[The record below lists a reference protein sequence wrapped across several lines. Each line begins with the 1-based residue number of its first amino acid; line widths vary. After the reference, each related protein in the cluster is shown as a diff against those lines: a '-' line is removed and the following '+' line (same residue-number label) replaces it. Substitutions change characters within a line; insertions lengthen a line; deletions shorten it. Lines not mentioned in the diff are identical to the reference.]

1 MSNAIFLE
9 FDSNENNMISEPIFR
24 NFSPKQ
30 EQFILVTMVIIM
42 YICVCAEADMYVP
55 AFPQMIRYFDIA
67 ESEIQQVLSIN
78 FAGLCLA
85 VLL

>member
-1 MSNAIFLE
+1 
-9 FDSNENNMISEPIFR
+9 MISEPIFK

-30 EQFILVTMVIIM
+30 EQFILVTMMIIM
-42 YICVCAEADMYVP
+42 YICVCSEADMYVP
-55 AFPQMIRYFDIA
+55 AFPQMIRYFDIT

-85 VLL
+85 VL

>member
-55 AFPQMIRYFDIA
+55 AFPQMIRYL
-67 ESEIQQVLSIN
+67 VLSQ
-78 FAGLCLA
+78 L
-85 VLL
+85 